1 MICDD
6 IRREML
12 DRDWDRATLGTAS
25 RVISHLDD
33 CPACRQALEQ
43 YDTLRQLLH
52 VAQEVPRSVGRD
64 WAGRDWARAFP
75 EVPKP
80 APRRLAWAMV
90 MAASLVAGI
99 AGWGM
104 YLHDRTAADRPERLA
119 DKPSAL
125 PKDAD
130 RPGPSPLASGSA
142 EQGAVPLTVSACGP
156 SIEFTPEEVTRGVA
170 VFNTVYETFGGR
182 TSWVAIGGHSADMG
196 LMPTAAETRRVILL
210 RLVMSRNER
219 RVSSTD
225 LVVVP
230 GQIATLDVP
239 AESNQVLHYS
249 ITTTADADR
258 RLVLWAEVREPGAAN
273 KTLAALATTLNPV
286 PGQVV
291 AAGHLATSS
300 GSYNLDVP
308 FSEQNFSEQTLSKAT
323 P

>member
-52 VAQEVPRSVGRD
+52 VAQEVPRSVRRD

-104 YLHDRTAADRPERLA
+104 YLHDRTAADRPRGW
-119 DKPSAL
+119 PI
-125 PKDAD
+125 
-130 RPGPSPLASGSA
+130 SPPLCRKMQTGRDLRRWPR
-142 EQGAVPLTVSACGP
+142 AVPS
-156 SIEFTPEEVTRGVA
+156 RG
-170 VFNTVYETFGGR
+170 R
-182 TSWVAIGGHSADMG
+182 C
-196 LMPTAAETRRVILL
+196 R
-210 RLVMSRNER
+210 
-219 RVSSTD
+219 
-225 LVVVP
+225 
-230 GQIATLDVP
+230 
-239 AESNQVLHYS
+239 
-249 ITTTADADR
+249 
-258 RLVLWAEVREPGAAN
+258 
-273 KTLAALATTLNPV
+273 
-286 PGQVV
+286 
-291 AAGHLATSS
+291 
-300 GSYNLDVP
+300 
-308 FSEQNFSEQTLSKAT
+308 
-323 P
+323 